1 MLFFHGL
8 GDTADG
14 WASMMP
20 SLNIPDTKFIL
31 PTAPTRKITLN
42 RGATMTGWFD
52 MVGLEM
58 TDPEDRDGFE
68 ESSARVSSIVNA
80 EISKGID
87 SKKIIVAG
95 FSQGKEWI
103 SILSLGL
110 YNIFFKYMFIVL
122 FLIETNLKVITIYNI
137 FH

>member
-1 MLFFHGL
+1 MVFFHGL

-20 SLNIPDTKFIL
+20 SLNISDTKFIL
-31 PTAPTRKITLN
+31 PTAPSRKITLN

-58 TDPEDRDGFE
+58 TDPEDRVGFE

-80 EISKGID
+80 EISKGVD
-87 SKKIIVAG
+87 PKKIIVAG
-95 FSQGKEWI
+95 FSQGKERI

-110 YNIFFKYMFIVL
+110 YKCFSNIC
-122 FLIETNLKVITIYNI
+122 
-137 FH
+137 